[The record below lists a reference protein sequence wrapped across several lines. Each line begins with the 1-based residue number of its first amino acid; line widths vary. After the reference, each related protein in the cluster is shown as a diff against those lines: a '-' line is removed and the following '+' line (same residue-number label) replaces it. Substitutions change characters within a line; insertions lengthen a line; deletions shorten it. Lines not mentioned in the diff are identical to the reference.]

1 MSHAT
6 PPPTALASKHYDQD
20 YFDWQATVGEFGG
33 WANLTKFER
42 FVRDTDTVLDFGCG
56 GGFLLKQLK
65 CRRKLGVEPAEVAAT
80 AARSQGI
87 EVFARADELP
97 DHSVDLIISNNALEH
112 TFRPLDEL
120 KALFPKLRPGGKIVF
135 VVPCESIRWAYVP
148 KDINHHLYSWS
159 PMCAGNLF
167 TEAGF
172 HVLESKAYI
181 HKWPPLHRQIA
192 RWGGRWAFE
201 HACRIY
207 GRLDRVWFQ
216 VRVVAEKPA

>member
-1 MSHAT
+1 VSHST
-6 PPPTALASKHYDQD
+6 PPPAATASKHYDQG

-33 WANLTKFER
+33 WANLSKFER
-42 FVRDTDTVLDFGCG
+42 YVRETDTVLDFGCG

-65 CRRKLGVEPAEVAAT
+65 CRRKLGIEPAEAAAT
-80 AARSQGI
+80 AARAQGI
-87 EVFARADELP
+87 EVFARAAELP
-97 DHSVDLIISNNALEH
+97 DNSVDLVISNNALEH
-112 TFRPLDEL
+112 TFGPLDEL

-135 VVPCESIRWAYVP
+135 VVPCESIRWAYAP
-148 KDINHHLYSWS
+148 KDINYHLYSWS

-172 HVLESKAYI
+172 QVIESKAYI

-201 HACRIY
+201 LACRIY
-207 GRLDRVWFQ
+207 GRLARTWFQ
-216 VRVVAEKPA
+216 VRVVAEKPV